1 LKNEVFNLASKEN
14 LSIYDA
20 AYICSAIK
28 NELILITDDKELREK
43 ASKYIE
49 YIEAINSGDLLNTK

>member
-1 LKNEVFNLASKEN
+1 MKNEVFNLASKEN

-20 AYICSAIK
+20 AYMYLAIK
-28 NELILITDDKELREK
+28 INSYLITDDKELREK

-49 YIEAINSGDLLNTK
+49 AICLT